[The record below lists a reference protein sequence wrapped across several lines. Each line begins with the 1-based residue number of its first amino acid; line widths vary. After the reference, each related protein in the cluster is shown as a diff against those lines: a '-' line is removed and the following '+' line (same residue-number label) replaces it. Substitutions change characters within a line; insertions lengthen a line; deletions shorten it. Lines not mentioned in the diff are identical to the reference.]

1 MASAKDRAVLQSILH
16 PNTPFDE
23 ESEDEE
29 TEATEEAEGAF
40 DADLLKRATDLEV
53 QGVAWAEAGDL
64 EAALEAFREAI
75 LLLPER
81 ASAYNN
87 RAQALRLKGNTEG
100 ALRDLDTALS
110 LSQGRGPVAR
120 QGFVQRGMI
129 RLLRGQEEAARG
141 DFAEA
146 SRLGSPF
153 ARQQLVRM
161 NPYAALCN
169 QMLSEVMKQLQGPL
183 GPPGGEGG
191 PPGGE
196 GPLPNGTL
204 D

>member
-23 ESEDEE
+23 EESEDEE
-29 TEATEEAEGAF
+29 PDAAGEEEGAF
-40 DADLLKRATDLEV
+40 DPDLLKQATDLEV

-64 EAALEAFREAI
+64 EAALEAFGEAI
-75 LLLPER
+75 LLLPGR

-87 RAQALRLKGNTEG
+87 RAQALRLKGDTEG
-100 ALRDLDTALS
+100 ALRDLEAALS
-110 LSQGRGPVAR
+110 LSGGSGPAAR
-120 QGFVQRGMI
+120 QGFVQRGLI
-129 RLLRGQEEAARG
+129 RLWRGQEEAARG

-146 SRLGSPF
+146 ARLGSPF

-169 QMLSEVMKQLQGPL
+169 RMLSEVMKQLQGP
-183 GPPGGEGG
+183 PKRE
-191 PPGGE
+191 E

-204 D
+204 AE